1 MCLDVLRALRREK
14 EVAEF
19 FGELARKSSPLIGK
33 EAELFEPMN
42 DFASEAAARVTVGKL
57 ATLAAAAALEATA
70 PPTVTEAFV
79 RTRVLQQH
87 AGLYGADGLEELAM
101 RVGIIRA
108 GAVGSALAL
117 ALVMRGAA
125 REVVLVD
132 RTRQRSRAVATDLQ
146 YGTPDR
152 HWSIIR
158 GGDFNDFTSAAPVIG
173 RRRHQ

>member
-1 MCLDVLRALRREK
+1 
-14 EVAEF
+14 
-19 FGELARKSSPLIGK
+19 
-33 EAELFEPMN
+33 
-42 DFASEAAARVTVGKL
+42 
-57 ATLAAAAALEATA
+57 
-70 PPTVTEAFV
+70 
-79 RTRVLQQH
+79 
-87 AGLYGADGLEELAM
+87 M

-173 RRRHQ
+173 RRRHLGDFVAEVGDDKSVAAGANFLS